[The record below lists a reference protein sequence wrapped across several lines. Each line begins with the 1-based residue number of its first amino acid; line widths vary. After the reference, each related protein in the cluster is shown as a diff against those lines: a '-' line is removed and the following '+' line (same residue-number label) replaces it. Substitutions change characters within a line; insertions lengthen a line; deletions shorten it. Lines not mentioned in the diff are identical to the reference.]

1 MATLPQRGGVQPGE
15 RPAFAVGAGNCVDI
29 ETNVGSFALV
39 RVGAWRR
46 DGRVHVFLLW
56 NGIQKMA
63 NLGAVLKAEISRL
76 ARKEV
81 RAEVEALRKASGTY
95 RREIAELKRQVV
107 QLERKLRHTA
117 KSVPAP
123 ATVSEESNRFRFSAK
138 GLRSLRTKLGLSAAD
153 FGKLAGVSG
162 QSIYHW
168 EQGKSVPRKS
178 QLPKLA
184 GLRGLGKREALQRLG
199 VE

>member
-1 MATLPQRGGVQPGE
+1 MVGCTLYR
-15 RPAFAVGAGNCVDI
+15 
-29 ETNVGSFALV
+29 
-39 RVGAWRR
+39 
-46 DGRVHVFLLW
+46 LW
-56 NGIQKMA
+56 NGVQKMP
-63 NLGAVLKAEISRL
+63 NLGTVLKAEISRL
-76 ARKEV
+76 ARKEI
-81 RAEVEALRKASGTY
+81 RAEIEALRKASSTY

-117 KSVPAP
+117 KSAP
-123 ATVSEESNRFRFSAK
+123 ATAAAEEGESRFRFSAK

-184 GLRGLGKREALQRLG
+184 SLRGVGKREALQRL
-199 VE
+199 EAE

>member
-1 MATLPQRGGVQPGE
+1 MP
-15 RPAFAVGAGNCVDI
+15 
-29 ETNVGSFALV
+29 
-39 RVGAWRR
+39 
-46 DGRVHVFLLW
+46 
-56 NGIQKMA
+56 
-63 NLGAVLKAEISRL
+63 NLGSVLKAEISRL

-107 QLERKLRHTA
+107 QLERRLRQA
-117 KSVPAP
+117 SKAAP
-123 ATVSEESNRFRFSAK
+123 AAAAASNEEEPARMRFSAQ
-138 GLRSLRTKLGLSAAD
+138 GLQSLRARLDLSAAD

-184 GLRGLGKREALQRLG
+184 DLRGLGKKEARARVDALS
-199 VE
+199 

>member
-1 MATLPQRGGVQPGE
+1 MRGVRQGCRKPFGPTKLSPASRVFASRYIDGMLGCTLSRMWNGVQ
-15 RPAFAVGAGNCVDI
+15 
-29 ETNVGSFALV
+29 
-39 RVGAWRR
+39 
-46 DGRVHVFLLW
+46 
-56 NGIQKMA
+56 KMP
-63 NLGAVLKAEISRL
+63 NLGTVLKAEISRL

-81 RAEVEALRKASGTY
+81 RAEVEALRKASSTY

-117 KSVPAP
+117 KSTPVSVASDEAP
-123 ATVSEESNRFRFSAK
+123 SRFRFSAK

>member
-1 MATLPQRGGVQPGE
+1 MVGCTLYR
-15 RPAFAVGAGNCVDI
+15 
-29 ETNVGSFALV
+29 
-39 RVGAWRR
+39 
-46 DGRVHVFLLW
+46 LW
-56 NGIQKMA
+56 NGVQKMP
-63 NLGAVLKAEISRL
+63 NLGTVLKAEISRL
-76 ARKEV
+76 ARKEI
-81 RAEVEALRKASGTY
+81 RAEIEALRKASSTY

-117 KSVPAP
+117 KSAP
-123 ATVSEESNRFRFSAK
+123 ATATAEEEESRFRFSAK

-184 GLRGLGKREALQRLG
+184 SLRGVGKREALQRL
-199 VE
+199 EAE

>member
-1 MATLPQRGGVQPGE
+1 MSVNGVQ
-15 RPAFAVGAGNCVDI
+15 
-29 ETNVGSFALV
+29 
-39 RVGAWRR
+39 
-46 DGRVHVFLLW
+46 
-56 NGIQKMA
+56 KMP
-63 NLGAVLKAEISRL
+63 NLGTVLKAEISRL
-76 ARKEV
+76 ARKEI
-81 RAEVEALRKASGTY
+81 RAEIEALRKASSTY

-123 ATVSEESNRFRFSAK
+123 AAANEEPNRFRFSAK

-184 GLRGLGKREALQRLG
+184 SLRSLGKREALQRLG
-199 VE
+199 AE